1 MKRLTVVSVVFL
13 PLTFLVG
20 VYGMNFD
27 VMPELRWT
35 FGYPLFW
42 AAALLIVGAILTF
55 LRRAKLL

>member
-42 AAALLIVGAILTF
+42 AAALLMVGGILGF